1 MHELPEF
8 PAEGMCYPPEMS
20 SGIEEVI
27 EESGVYDN
35 TTQLGPMIEQD
46 WAVKRVRFPRS

>member
-8 PAEGMCYPPEMS
+8 LAENVWYPPEMS

-27 EESGVYDN
+27 EESRAYDN
-35 TTQLGPMIEQD
+35 TTELEPMLEQD